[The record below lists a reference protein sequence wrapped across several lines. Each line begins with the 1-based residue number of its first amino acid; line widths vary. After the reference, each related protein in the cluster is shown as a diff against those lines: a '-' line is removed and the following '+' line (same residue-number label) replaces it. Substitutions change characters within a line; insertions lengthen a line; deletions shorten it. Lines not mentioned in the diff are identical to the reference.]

1 MSQPILPDHHL
12 ERRMGPWSATALN
25 MSNMIGVGPFI
36 TLPALMATLGGPQSI
51 LGWAAALLITLPDA
65 LVWSELGAAMPASGG
80 TYKWL
85 EEGFGPRKWGRLMGF
100 LFIWQLIVSGPMEI
114 GTGIIGF
121 GQYLDYLWPGV
132 AANNLRNPQ
141 GIAVVLLL
149 TGTVVLLLYR
159 RIAHI
164 AKLTVAI
171 WLGVIFTV
179 GTVIFTGVIKFDM
192 ARAFDFPPGAFGF
205 SWGFLMGLAQGAR
218 IGIYDYLGYYDI
230 CYVGDEV
237 RDPGRTIPRSVI
249 TSLLLVAAIYV
260 GINLSII
267 GVVPWREFTPTPG
280 QEEPAFAKYV
290 ASVCMERAWGR
301 PVAIAFTVMLL
312 WTAVACLFAILL
324 GYSRIPYAAA
334 RDGTFFSFFG
344 KLHPT
349 KHFPHRSLLLLA
361 ALSAACSF
369 WSLGAVVETLVVL
382 RILVQFIGQ
391 IGALVMLRKLKPDL
405 PRPYK
410 VWLYPLPLI
419 IGAAGWLFVFGTS
432 GEKVVYAL
440 ASLAVGTASYLVWAR
455 VTGRWPF
462 ESLATSAITQS
473 AAEDEPLPP
482 AN

>member
-12 ERRMGPWSATALN
+12 EKRMGPWSATALN

-36 TLPALMATLGGPQSI
+36 TLPALMATLGGPQSM
-51 LGWAAALLITLPDA
+51 LGWLAALVITLPDA

-85 EEGFGPRKWGRLMGF
+85 RAGYGAEKWGRLMAF
-100 LFIWQLIVSGPMEI
+100 LFIWQLIISGPMEI
-114 GTGIIGF
+114 GSGIIGF
-121 GQYLDYLWPGV
+121 AQYLDYLWPGV
-132 AANNLRNPQ
+132 AADNLQNPR
-141 GIAVVLLL
+141 GIAVVLVLM
-149 TGTVVLLLYR
+149 GIVVLMLYR

-164 AKLTVAI
+164 AKLTIAI
-171 WLGVIFTV
+171 WLGVLFTV
-179 GTVIFTGVIKFDM
+179 GAVLFTGAVKFDA
-192 ARAFDFPPGAFGF
+192 ARAFDFPPNAFGF

-249 TSLLLVAAIYV
+249 GSLVLVAMIYV

-267 GVVPWREFTPTPG
+267 GVVPWREFTPVTG
-280 QEEPAFAKYV
+280 QPEPDFAKYV
-290 ASVCMERAWGR
+290 ASICMERAWGR
-301 PVAIAFTVMLL
+301 PVAMVFTVMLL
-312 WTAVACLFAILL
+312 WTATACIFALLL

-349 KHFPHRSLLLLA
+349 KHFPHRALLLLA
-361 ALSAACSF
+361 GLSAACSF
-369 WSLGAVVETLVVL
+369 VSLGTVIETLVVL

-391 IGALVMLRKLKPDL
+391 IGALILLRKLKPDM

-410 VWLYPLPLI
+410 VWLYPLPLLVA
-419 IGAAGWLFVFGTS
+419 GAGWLFVFCTS
-432 GEKVVYAL
+432 QEKVWYAL
-440 ASLAVGTASYLVWAR
+440 ASLTLGCAAYFIWAGATR
-455 VTGRWPF
+455 RWPF
-462 ESLATSAITQS
+462 QQDGADDRQA
-473 AAEDEPLPP
+473 
-482 AN
+482 